1 MTQAHHFFSPS
12 ICPKSWGS
20 TVQLSLDFAAIP
32 RSAAK
37 SIQVQASPVLCCYSL
52 LNDLNLLRS
61 VSLKASATTWCFF
74 AATSIQYTE
83 EKKLQ
88 PKLVMEA
95 TDLLRFRSSMH
106 KYEAGFKKPSA
117 QPFRWVF
124 VDFFL
129 CTPVP
134 TNRVIVQAP
143 LYVSFG
149 IKLSRIPKQN
159 EQYTKPCLLN
169 VIFGVTR
176 CMESLSTNH

>member
-1 MTQAHHFFSPS
+1 MM
-12 ICPKSWGS
+12 
-20 TVQLSLDFAAIP
+20 LS
-32 RSAAK
+32 
-37 SIQVQASPVLCCYSL
+37 
-52 LNDLNLLRS
+52 
-61 VSLKASATTWCFF
+61 

-95 TDLLRFRSSMH
+95 KDLLRFRSSMH

-124 VDFFL
+124 VDFFY
-129 CTPVP
+129 
-134 TNRVIVQAP
+134 AP
-143 LYVSFG
+143 QSPDKQGHNAKPSIYFFG

-176 CMESLSTNH
+176 CTGISPIVGILINQPLKAV